1 MKKQLINIILLL
13 ILFSLIHTGL
23 GFCFQK
29 NQSFLTFMR
38 TEEHENFTRIVFEF
52 QNAIQS
58 KDPKIKDKGKF
69 SIQFLDSTTNL
80 DPLTVYWTD
89 SLQKVQSIKFIKDNP
104 NLTANVTLTFPYFR
118 LKSFSLSDPDR
129 VVIDSYSI
137 SALSKDAVS
146 KPSIDAG
153 VPSQISEKLETKK
166 VEKTKLNPV
175 QDRISPGKYTV
186 YLHYSNEK
194 NKKPMKELATF
205 LKNKGFDVNGMERI
219 NYKHRDVRYFHDQ
232 DKSGALL
239 LKKQFTRFIELYTH
253 FKETNI
259 KIFNLG
265 HKYPNAKKGVLE
277 LWVSF

>member
-13 ILFSLIHTGL
+13 FFFFLIHTGL

-29 NQSFLTFMR
+29 NQSVLTFVR

-52 QNAIQS
+52 QNAVQF
-58 KDPKIKDKGKF
+58 KDLRIKDKGKF
-69 SIQFLDSTTNL
+69 SMQFLDSSTNL

-89 SLQKVQSIKFIKDNP
+89 SLQKVQSIKFVKDNP
-104 NLTANVTLTFPYFR
+104 NITANVTLTFPYSR

-129 VVIDSYSI
+129 VVVDAYSI
-137 SALSKDAVS
+137 SAPSKDAVS
-146 KPSIDAG
+146 KPSLDAG
-153 VPSQISEKLETKK
+153 VPSQISKKLETKK
-166 VEKTKLNPV
+166 IEKTKLNSAKN
-175 QDRISPGKYTV
+175 RILPGNYTV
-186 YLHYSNEK
+186 YLHYSREK
-194 NKKPMKELATF
+194 NKKTMEELAIF
-205 LKNKGFDVNGMERI
+205 LKKLGFEVNGIERI

-253 FKETNI
+253 FRKTNI

-265 HKYPNAKKGVLE
+265 PKYPNVKKGALE